1 MDTQKLIRNILM
13 VNKPNNKIDI
23 NIRPSHMNDT
33 KFYFPINVLFDR
45 NIIKKRLTDNIYG
58 VSYDTIMEGY
68 HEQVNKPLIGYL
80 YFSHT
85 GPDVGSWG
93 FAEGFI

>member
-23 NIRPSHMNDT
+23 NVRPSHMSDT

-45 NIIKKRLTDNIYG
+45 NIINYTLEYNNFK
-58 VSYDTIMEGY
+58 
-68 HEQVNKPLIGYL
+68 
-80 YFSHT
+80 
-85 GPDVGSWG
+85 
-93 FAEGFI
+93 